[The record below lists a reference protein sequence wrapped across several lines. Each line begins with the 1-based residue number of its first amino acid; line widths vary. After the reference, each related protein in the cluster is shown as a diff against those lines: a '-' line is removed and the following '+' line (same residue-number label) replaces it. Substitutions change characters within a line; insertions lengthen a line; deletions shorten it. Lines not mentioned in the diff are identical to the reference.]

1 MKINPTP
8 VDILHRGDIF
18 CFYREEQFSEKDS
31 VAFYYV
37 LDIDLFNNII
47 SLTFISLRKSLT
59 LKEQIDSTFFRKTL
73 VLTYSLSDVL
83 EFEVYKVEPND

>member
-37 LDIDLFNNII
+37 LDIDLFDDTLFAALIVRRYPI
-47 SLTFISLRKSLT
+47 SEQHIDYTAFKNSFISR
-59 LKEQIDSTFFRKTL
+59 
-73 VLTYSLSDVL
+73 YSLLDIL
-83 EFEVYKVEPND
+83 EHKVYKVEPND